1 MLKPPRCLV
10 VSLFIIT
17 FDVGLLWKAYPA
29 AVWLQKQINV
39 NKMLKK
45 GKYLFVPIIFITF
58 ANVKPIKDIIDYE
71 TSCNG

>member
-1 MLKPPRCLV
+1 MFGG
-10 VSLFIIT
+10 FIFYYYLT
-17 FDVGLLWKAYPA
+17 CGLHVKVYPA

>member
-1 MLKPPRCLV
+1 MFGG
-10 VSLFIIT
+10 FIFYYYLT
-17 FDVGLLWKAYPA
+17 CGAAVKAYPA